1 MKLLTVE
8 SITQEALK
16 ILDRS
21 FHDTYAKHNRKIIG
35 GNEYIHAARQIGS
48 SKTDEQTS
56 HDVHA
61 QEAGID

>member
-16 ILDRS
+16 ILDKS

-35 GNEYIHAARQIGS
+35 GNDY
-48 SKTDEQTS
+48 
-56 HDVHA
+56 VHA
-61 QEAGID
+61 TADGARTAEINGNDVEKNILF

>member
-16 ILDRS
+16 ILDKS

-35 GNEYIHAARQIGS
+35 GNEY
-48 SKTDEQTS
+48 
-56 HDVHA
+56 VHNL
-61 QEAGID
+61 QGEAPTVSERTAEVERENV